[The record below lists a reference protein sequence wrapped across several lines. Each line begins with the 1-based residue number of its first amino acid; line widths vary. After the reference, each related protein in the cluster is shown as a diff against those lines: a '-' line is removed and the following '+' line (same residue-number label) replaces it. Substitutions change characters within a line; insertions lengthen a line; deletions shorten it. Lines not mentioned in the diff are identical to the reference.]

1 MSCLN
6 ELVQF
11 TTRSSAASSLVTF
24 FSIDERFFFPSLHKH
39 PWQLSSPFW
48 VMTDYVMFE
57 WGGTSYNQV
66 LSCKQFSH
74 FFLDRWEVF
83 FIPPKKQP
91 DICQA
96 FFVYYWLIMLCLNK
110 VVQVAARSSAASNF
124 GDVFS
129 TDERSSSLNTKIP
142 TAVKHFWI
150 LLTADHVVTE
160 CDYTSCSQVFSCKQ
174 FDDFFLNRW
183 EVCSSFILP
192 QKVPTAVKHI
202 LFYFIDDCWCLIWMS
217 FYK

>member
-11 TTRSSAASSLVTF
+11 TTRSSAASSLVNIYRQIRGVC
-24 FSIDERFFFPSLHKH
+24 SSSLQKN
-39 PWQLSSPFW
+39 PDSCLAIFQFI
-48 VMTDYVMFE
+48 E
-57 WGGTSYNQV
+57 WW
-66 LSCKQFSH
+66 LMMSH
-74 FFLDRWEVF
+74 
-83 FIPPKKQP
+83 
-91 DICQA
+91 
-96 FFVYYWLIMLCLNK
+96 LNE